1 MLLRGYSLRET
12 ADFRGP
18 WTKTSLV
25 RNASLGARRGLSA
38 RNVMYV
44 PGLVQTREGFGVKYA
59 SAKTWGMCHWF
70 NEAINRLLIL
80 DDTQNI
86 QNRDVIGGT
95 ITQLYFAPSNA
106 RGLYIAEAGDR
117 LFFGTFTET
126 PGQSN
131 DRLMVWDPVSGAL
144 DAAFGGT
151 SSLAPSYAEIGAGN
165 LSSGGHIAGYIVE
178 TRSGFLGKANPQNG
192 VGQYVGFPLNPTG
205 ANKLWRATLGPFN
218 VPVDW
223 VKIHPVI
230 TTGQNIYKHF
240 FTGDPIPVVGG
251 AVGATYQWDLN
262 ESDASLEENARSADM
277 HLDLYAQNTA
287 GVVPFAPTWL
297 VSYGDRLVM
306 FDGNAKQIF
315 VSERFDYQ
323 TITQAD
329 HRLELPGNRLPI
341 TGGQL
346 RGTFYVL
353 GRNYTYAYEDNNGLP
368 STWRSPREVSSA
380 IGTPAPYGI
389 EWRTQG
395 DYWWVASQV
404 GLFLFNG
411 GYTDKPISYYQED
424 WWGRINWAQAHRIKV
439 RDWTERNMVLV
450 AVPLNS
456 ATECSHILIWSYARG
471 LSPEQVDFS
480 IWDISNERTFGTIEL
495 FIDES
500 KLPKL
505 LIGPSAASSNIL
517 VNQGL
522 GSLGTDEGV
531 FIPSSYETGYLDA
544 RNIGGRKRVQIGALE
559 MMAAGLGTMRR
570 TLYGIDRV
578 KSLQLADLVLTSTTP
593 GSVYR
598 NQPYMID
605 ENFTLKIEMTA
616 PLASTQVGYFS
627 LERLGLY
634 VKPYADR
641 IGI

>member
-18 WTKTSLV
+18 WTQIN
-25 RNASLGARRGLSA
+25 RNASLGARRGLFA
-38 RNVMYV
+38 RNVIYV
-44 PGLVQTREGFGVKYA
+44 PGKVQTRDAFSAKYA
-59 SAKTWGMCHWF
+59 SAKTWSMCHWF
-70 NEAINRLLIL
+70 NESINRLLIL
-80 DDTQNI
+80 DSAPIVQDRN
-86 QNRDVIGGT
+86 VISGT
-95 ITQLYFAPSNA
+95 LTGLYSAHIDA

-117 LFFGTFTET
+117 LFFSTFTAT
-126 PGQSN
+126 PGQGV
-131 DRLMVWDPVSGAL
+131 DRLLVWDPVSNAL
-144 DAAFGGT
+144 DLAFGGT

-192 VGQYVGFPLNPTG
+192 VGQYVGFPLNPSG
-205 ANKLWRATLGPFN
+205 PDKLWRATLGPFN
-218 VPVDW
+218 VPTDW
-223 VKIHPVI
+223 VKIHPII

-240 FTGDPIPVVGG
+240 FIGDPIPVVGG

-277 HLDLYAQNTA
+277 HLDLYAQNTS
-287 GVVPFAPTWL
+287 GNGPFNPTWL
-297 VSYGDRLVM
+297 APYGDRLVI

-323 TITQAD
+323 TITLAD

-346 RGTFYVL
+346 RGAFYVL
-353 GRNYTYAYEDNNGLP
+353 GRAYTYAYEDNNGLP

-380 IGTPAPYGI
+380 LGTPAPYGI

-395 DYWWVASQV
+395 DYWWVASQS

-411 GYTDKPISYYQED
+411 AYTDKPISYYQST
-424 WWGRINWAQAHRIKV
+424 WWNQINWAQAHRIKV
-439 RDWTERNMVLV
+439 RDWTDRNMVLV

-456 ATECSHILIWSYARG
+456 ATECSHIFVWSYARG

-480 IWDISNERTFGTIEL
+480 VWDIANERTFGTIEL

-517 VNQGL
+517 VNLGLSSQGY
-522 GSLGTDEGV
+522 DELI
-531 FIPSSYETGYLDA
+531 FSPSSYETGYLDT

-559 MMAAGLGTMRR
+559 MMVTGLGTMRR
-570 TLYGIDRV
+570 TLYGVDRK
-578 KSLQLADLVLTSTTP
+578 KSLQLPDLVLDIPDLNP
-593 GSVYR
+593 GYAYR

-616 PLASTQVGYFS
+616 PVAWGAFGYFV
-627 LERLGLY
+627 LERIGLY